1 MGHHPLSK
9 LVRPCIPKIGCAATG
24 FVLET
29 GRMRIQW
36 LLALGSVAGVLAIPW
51 EGPAS
56 ELASAGALSRKQP
69 LRAPHHP
76 YELDRPQP
84 DTRARSA
91 GTPRT
96 AVEETRTEP
105 TEKEAV
111 SRRTPTQPY
120 RTDPN
125 QPVSPDPQ
133 TPAPG
138 GPTGGAAPAASL
150 PRPES
155 PLTPEQEARLSEL
168 LERYKADQIGPEE
181 YHRER
186 ARILRE
192 R

>member
-1 MGHHPLSK
+1 MGNHPLSK
-9 LVRPCIPKIGCAATG
+9 SVTPCIPKIGCAATG

-51 EGPAS
+51 QGPAS

-76 YELDRPQP
+76 YELDRPQS
-84 DTRARSA
+84 DTRARLPGS
-91 GTPRT
+91 PRT
-96 AVEETRTEP
+96 AVEETRTQP
-105 TEKEAV
+105 TQKEAV
-111 SRRTPTQPY
+111 PRRTSTQPD
-120 RTDPN
+120 RTGPN
-125 QPVSPDPQ
+125 QLVSPTLQ
-133 TPAPG
+133 TTAPG
-138 GPTGGAAPAASL
+138 GPTGGAESAAPL